1 MAKPTTPKSNT
12 ITNAVKT
19 VLTTIYHVANTGKPD
34 KKQPKELQTDLKG
47 NPIIN
52 PITKQ
57 GVMRHPPLMEEVTVD
72 GETFERRVY
81 SNNFQVQFDATS
93 LDDGTYEVPTVLS
106 ADVIKA
112 IVTARTANDAITKT
126 IPDVEYLLNENH
138 DVYTREIT
146 DEATGDVVR
155 TLVFANY
162 TPKRNGVRTSID
174 LADLL

>member
-1 MAKPTTPKSNT
+1 MAKSTTPKSNT
-12 ITNAVKT
+12 ITNVATK
-19 VLTTIYHVANTGKPD
+19 VLTAIYHVANTGKPD
-34 KKQPKELQTDLKG
+34 KSQPKELQTDRKG

-81 SNNFQVQFDATS
+81 STNLAIQFDATG
-93 LDDGTYEVPTVLS
+93 LGDGTYSVPNELS
-106 ADVIKA
+106 SDVILA
-112 IVTARTANDAITKT
+112 IVNARQSNEAITKT
-126 IPDVEYLLNENH
+126 IPDVEYLLNDNH
-138 DVYTREIT
+138 EVYTREAI
-146 DEATGDVVR
+146 DEATGDVTR

-162 TPKRNGVRTSID
+162 TPKRKVVRTSLD